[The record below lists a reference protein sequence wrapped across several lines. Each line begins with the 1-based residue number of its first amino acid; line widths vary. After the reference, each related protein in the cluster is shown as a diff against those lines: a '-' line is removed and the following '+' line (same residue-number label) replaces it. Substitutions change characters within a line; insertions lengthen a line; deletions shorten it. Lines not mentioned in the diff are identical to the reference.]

1 MSQLLLITG
10 AAGFIGSNLVYWLQR
25 HQPDAKIVILDALTY
40 AGNLPTLAGLPYTEN
55 ESDFE
60 VEKPI
65 LFVRGD
71 ICDQELVKRLFRQY
85 AFTGVLNLAAES
97 HVDRSIA
104 GAQPFLRTN
113 IIGTQTLLDV
123 ARLNGNPRFVQIS
136 TDEVYGSLGPDG
148 KFTETT
154 PLAPNS
160 PYSASKASADHFAR
174 AAFHTFG
181 QPVTVTRCSNN
192 YGSYQFPEKMIPLMM
207 TNAMHDIPLPVYGDG
222 LNVRDW
228 IYVDDHC
235 AGIWAAFEKGKPGEV
250 YNFGGDSERAN
261 LDVVR
266 QILKLAGKSET
277 LIQYVTDRLGHDRRY
292 AVDFSKSTRELGW
305 KPSVNFEEG
314 LARTFAWYRDNESW
328 WKPLKTKTA

>member
-1 MSQLLLITG
+1 MSHLLLITG
-10 AAGFIGSNLVYWLQR
+10 AAGFIGSNLVYWLRR
-25 HQPDAKIVILDALTY
+25 HQPEARIVILDALTY
-40 AGNLPTLAGLPYTEN
+40 AGNLPTLAALPYTEKK
-55 ESDFE
+55 EEFSA
-60 VEKPI
+60 EKPI

-71 ICDQELVKRLFRQY
+71 ICDQELLQRLFTRH

-123 ARLNGNPRFVQIS
+123 ARLHGNPRFVQIS
-136 TDEVYGSLGPDG
+136 TDEVYGSLGPEG
-148 KFTETT
+148 KFSETT

-181 QPVTVTRCSNN
+181 QPVSITRCSNN
-192 YGSYQFPEKMIPLMM
+192 YGPYQFPEKMMPLMM
-207 TNAMHDIPLPVYGDG
+207 TNAMNDIPLPVYGDG

-228 IYVDDHC
+228 IFVDDHC
-235 AGIWAAFEKGKPGEV
+235 AGIWATFERGQPGEV
-250 YNFGGDSERAN
+250 YNFGGDSERTN

-266 QILKLAGKSET
+266 QILQLAGKTES
-277 LIQYVTDRLGHDRRY
+277 LIRYVPDRLGHDRRY
-292 AVDFSKSTRELGW
+292 AVDFTKSTRELGW
-305 KPSVNFEEG
+305 LPSVKFEEG
-314 LARTFAWYRDNESW
+314 LTHTFSWYRANASW
-328 WKPLKTKTA
+328 WQPLRH

>member
-1 MSQLLLITG
+1 MSHLLLITG
-10 AAGFIGSNLVYWLQR
+10 AAGFIGSNLVYWLR
-25 HQPDAKIVILDALTY
+25 RKQPEVRIVILDALTY
-40 AGNLPTLAGLPYTEN
+40 AGHLPTLAALPYTEN
-55 ESDFE
+55 ETEFSK
-60 VEKPI
+60 EKPI

-71 ICDQELVKRLFRQY
+71 ICDQELLQRLFTRH

-136 TDEVYGSLGPDG
+136 TDEVYGSLGPEG

-160 PYSASKASADHFAR
+160 PYSASKASADHFVR
-174 AAFHTFG
+174 AAFHTFD
-181 QPVTVTRCSNN
+181 QPVSITRCSNN
-192 YGSYQFPEKMIPLMM
+192 YGPYQFPEKMMPLMM
-207 TNAMHDIPLPVYGDG
+207 TNAMNDTPLPVYGDG

-228 IYVDDHC
+228 IFVEDHC
-235 AGIWAAFEKGKPGEV
+235 AGIWATFERGQPGEV
-250 YNFGGDSERAN
+250 YNFGGDSERTN

-266 QILKLAGKSET
+266 QILKLAGKTES
-277 LIQYVTDRLGHDRRY
+277 LIRYVTDRLGHDRRY

-305 KPSVNFEEG
+305 QPSVKFEEG
-314 LARTFAWYRDNESW
+314 LARTFAWYRDNANW
-328 WKPLKTKTA
+328 WQPLRH